1 MFFDIFK
8 DKPKP
13 SNVVQ
18 FPGWADVPPPPKVEQ
33 PKESNSDALN
43 TDAYYTV
50 GVNEH
55 GYTVFKT
62 GNCSLTMNSE
72 AVVAMI
78 EDLAHSIRRQYDVEI
93 TKID

>member
-8 DKPKP
+8 GDKKP
-13 SNVVQ
+13 SNVIP
-18 FPGWADVPPPPKVEQ
+18 FPGWADVPPPKVEQ
-33 PKESNSDALN
+33 PKENPALN
-43 TDAYYTV
+43 TDAHYTV

-55 GYTVFKT
+55 GYTVFKVGYT
-62 GNCSLTMNSE
+62 TLNMNSE

-93 TKID
+93 TKLD